1 MKALV
6 CDAFGPPES
15 LRFADVPTP
24 SPGPGE
30 VRIAVRRVAVNFPDL
45 LVVAGKYQLKPAF
58 PFSPGIEVSG
68 VVDAIGEGAT
78 GCAPGDRVIG
88 RLGYGGYAEYV
99 CVPTGRVLRMPAGMS
114 FDEGAA
120 FASAYG
126 TTYHAL
132 VERASLRA
140 GEVLLVLGA
149 TGGVGLAAVEL
160 GKRMGAI
167 VIAAGGSDD
176 KLAVARD
183 YGADHLLNYRR
194 ERIRDRVKALTA
206 GEGADVVYDPVGGE
220 IADQALTSIAWGA
233 RYLVVG
239 FAAGTI
245 PSIPANRCLIKSAS
259 AVGVLW
265 GPWSERNPHAADE
278 VYRRL
283 LDMYSAGLLRPK
295 VSGVVPFSQAR
306 EAIAALAQRSVVGRL
321 VVSVRD

>member
-1 MKALV
+1 ML
-6 CDAFGPPES
+6 D
-15 LRFADVPTP
+15 
-24 SPGPGE
+24 
-30 VRIAVRRVAVNFPDL
+30 
-45 LVVAGKYQLKPAF
+45 
-58 PFSPGIEVSG
+58 
-68 VVDAIGEGAT
+68 
-78 GCAPGDRVIG
+78 
-88 RLGYGGYAEYV
+88 GGG
-99 CVPTGRVLRMPAGMS
+99 TS

-120 FASAYG
+120 CASAYG
-126 TTYHAL
+126 TTYPAL
-132 VERASLRA
+132 VERATLRA

-220 IADQALTSIAWGA
+220 LADQALTSIAWGA

-245 PSIPANRCLIKSAS
+245 PSIPANRCLIKRMGHKPPSQKRAGQPGLTGCRC
-259 AVGVLW
+259 AFQGGGTGVIT
-265 GPWSERNPHAADE
+265 D
-278 VYRRL
+278 
-283 LDMYSAGLLRPK
+283 
-295 VSGVVPFSQAR
+295 
-306 EAIAALAQRSVVGRL
+306 L
-321 VVSVRD
+321 V

>member
-24 SPGPGE
+24 SPGAGE
-30 VRIAVRRVAVNFPDL
+30 VRIAVHRVAVNFPDL
-45 LVVAGKYQLKPAF
+45 LIVAGKYQLKPAF
-58 PFSPGIEVSG
+58 PFSPGVEVSG
-68 VVDAIGEGAT
+68 VVDALGAGAT
-78 GCAPGDRVIG
+78 GFAPGDRVIG
-88 RLGYGGYAEYV
+88 RLGHGGYAEFV
-99 CVPTGRVLRMPAGMS
+99 CVPTGRLLRMPPGMS

-167 VIAAGGSDD
+167 VIAAGGSDG
-176 KLAVARD
+176 KLAVAKEV
-183 YGADHLLNYRR
+183 GADHLLNYRR
-194 ERIRDRVKALTA
+194 ERIRDRVKALTG

-220 IADQALTSIAWGA
+220 LADQALTSIAWGA

-239 FAAGTI
+239 FAAGSI

-265 GPWSERNPHAADE
+265 GPWSERNPRGAEE

-283 LDMYSAGLLRPK
+283 LDMYGAGLLRPRI
-295 VSGVVPFSQAR
+295 SGVVPFSRAR

-321 VVSVRD
+321 VVAVRD